1 MTKVSKAV
9 FLPGFGCS
17 FSPNYVTVRRSY
29 KQKVLETHPDK
40 LPPTASEEEKNLAQG
55 LFRQVTLYYP
65 APSPEMCSHASSPIR
80 SKRRL
85 KSSTTLSSVGF
96 VQTQFAFRFAQPLTT
111 LQAYDIHHR
120 PLPQQTPVR
129 TNSRASTLSST
140 ATSASASTKTPAQTS
155 APSRADKPTSSRSE
169 RPHSGTVVVLDRLN
183 EAQARRVKERSEWMR
198 KAEERRLDKLKA
210 YNAAEEIQ
218 NLGQKQAALVE
229 KMIQD
234 LFALTPEWEMR
245 RMKARA
251 VSIHLFRLIT
261 KYSPVPW

>member
-1 MTKVSKAV
+1 
-9 FLPGFGCS
+9 
-17 FSPNYVTVRRSY
+17 VTVRRSY

-40 LPPTASEEEKNLAQG
+40 LPPTASEEEKNLAQE
-55 LFRQVTLYYP
+55 LFRQVTLYP
-65 APSPEMCSHASSPIR
+65 APSPETCSHASSPIR
-80 SKRRL
+80 FKRRL

-96 VQTQFAFRFAQPLTT
+96 VQTRFIFRLLQPLTI

-120 PLPQQTPVR
+120 PLPQQIPMR
-129 TNSRASTLSST
+129 ANSRASTLSRT
-140 ATSASASTKTPAQTS
+140 APSVPASTKTPAQTS
-155 APSRADKPTSSRSE
+155 APSRADKPTSRSE
-169 RPHSGTVVVLDRLN
+169 RPLSSTVVVSDRLN

-251 VSIHLFRLIT
+251 VSARLFFPLPST
-261 KYSPVPW
+261 HQLLFPW